1 MFRIASS
8 QVQLDFY
15 WSLLAKWIY
24 PVTKCRQD
32 VSLSGRGIQPFQK
45 YVAMINLDIT
55 DYTPEEL
62 NEMRRQ
68 DEIAEEQ
75 LDNYI
80 DSWF

>member
-1 MFRIASS
+1 
-8 QVQLDFY
+8 
-15 WSLLAKWIY
+15 
-24 PVTKCRQD
+24 
-32 VSLSGRGIQPFQK
+32 
-45 YVAMINLDIT
+45 MINLDIT
-55 DYTPEEL
+55 DYTPEKL

>member
-1 MFRIASS
+1 
-8 QVQLDFY
+8 
-15 WSLLAKWIY
+15 
-24 PVTKCRQD
+24 
-32 VSLSGRGIQPFQK
+32 
-45 YVAMINLDIT
+45 MINLDIT